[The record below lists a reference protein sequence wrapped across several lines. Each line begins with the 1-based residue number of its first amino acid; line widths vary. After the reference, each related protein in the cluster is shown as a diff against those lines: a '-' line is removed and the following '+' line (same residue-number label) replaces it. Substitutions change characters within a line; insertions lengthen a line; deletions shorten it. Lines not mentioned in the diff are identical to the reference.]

1 MYEIDYN
8 LDLFTSKFVK
18 SHFFCSTV
26 QHIYNS
32 NNQKQFWEFWHV
44 FSKLSIWS
52 KEDITVFEN
61 KALHY
66 NERRIP
72 ETTHCKQTKRHDIWR
87 KHPSI
92 ICSLIIKAPSSI
104 FQSSWK
110 CHKKPWISFC
120 LSGRP
125 PYSKYIFAF
134 LKVCF
139 AHPQVL
145 HFCLCWL

>member
-1 MYEIDYN
+1 MYGIDQNFSLQIREIAI
-8 LDLFTSKFVK
+8 
-18 SHFFCSTV
+18 FCSTV

-104 FQSSWK
+104 SQSSWK
-110 CHKKPWISFC
+110 CHKKNPEFPFC
-120 LSGRP
+120 LSDRP